1 MAAVDDVLK
10 YIATNEVRWVDL
22 HFLDLKGI
30 LHRVSVSSRE
40 LEEESFSK
48 GIAAAKLEEVFG
60 KSEQGDLILL
70 PDPDTLARLPW
81 ETSTVRLMCDIMVAL
96 KNERY
101 LKDPRYVAER
111 IDTNL
116 HALGIREARLSSE
129 VEFYIFDTATT
140 DRTTKGRGAG
150 TLVDSREAHWSP
162 SPLASVEKGS
172 FLSQPFDSI
181 YPARIQ
187 ISETLEENFGFPV
200 QFHHHGRGQSAQ
212 QSIRIMEFPT
222 KTASDAFLTAKF
234 VTRNL
239 ASAVNAL
246 ATFMPYP
253 VYGEPGS
260 GLTIHQSLWKSAD
273 NNIFYDGSD
282 KYAQVSQAGRY
293 YIGGILEH
301 IAALMLFTAPTSN
314 SYKRLAVDPPTI
326 GWSKNREHAAVQVP
340 HLLKNNKEERRI
352 AFTAADPAVNPYVA
366 YGVVVAAG
374 LDGIKNKTDP
384 GDPLED
390 EGKKKKKFAVLPKS
404 LYEAVAALESD
415 TKFLKGVIPA
425 DFLGDYVDL
434 KLKEHHSSMRAITNW
449 EMEKY
454 INV

>member
-1 MAAVDDVLK
+1 MPCWKNDERNLFILNVRLIPMAAVDDVLK

-212 QSIRIMEFPT
+212 QSI
-222 KTASDAFLTAKF
+222 DAYVTERTDTDEALFVRFWRGGQQKGGRLTPRS
-234 VTRNL
+234 VQRL
-239 ASAVNAL
+239 
-246 ATFMPYP
+246 
-253 VYGEPGS
+253 
-260 GLTIHQSLWKSAD
+260 IHR
-273 NNIFYDGSD
+273 
-282 KYAQVSQAGRY
+282 YAAQAGVAEHVTPHTLRHSFATDLLQSGADLRAVQALLGHSSVVTTQRY
-293 YIGGILEH
+293 THLTDQH
-301 IAALMLFTAPTSN
+301 L
-314 SYKRLAVDPPTI
+314 RDV
-326 GWSKNREHAAVQVP
+326 HAAF
-340 HLLKNNKEERRI
+340 HGRRRR
-352 AFTAADPAVNPYVA
+352 
-366 YGVVVAAG
+366 
-374 LDGIKNKTDP
+374 
-384 GDPLED
+384 
-390 EGKKKKKFAVLPKS
+390 KS
-404 LYEAVAALESD
+404 KS
-415 TKFLKGVIPA
+415 
-425 DFLGDYVDL
+425 
-434 KLKEHHSSMRAITNW
+434 
-449 EMEKY
+449 
-454 INV
+454 